1 MNLFVKDNT
10 IFFRIVKI
18 VSWYKIDTHRL
29 LNSFNKGDTIGMK
42 SQKNRLE
49 NMFIFFKVQAFD

>member
-18 VSWYKIDTHRL
+18 VSWYEIDTHRL

-42 SQKNRLE
+42 LQKT
-49 NMFIFFKVQAFD
+49 A